1 MKFDYDFRNY
11 DFRLILYMIILNVT
25 GVFVVRSAINADSF
39 QDPQVA
45 RQIMGA
51 FAGLAMCI
59 GLSLVDYR
67 KITQRSKFI
76 YIFCVLL
83 LIGVK
88 IYGTAAGHGATRWV
102 RVPVLGQVQ
111 PAEFVKVGLILFFA
125 DYFQKMKDEINFPHV
140 LALAFL
146 YFLIP
151 ASLVLLQPNLST
163 TIIMTVI
170 VACMVFA
177 SPIHI
182 RWIAGVLIVSF
193 LFGLLLYYLFRSG
206 LYDKIPLLRGYQAER
221 ILTFMNPSE
230 NQQGYNQQQNSIMA
244 IGSGL
249 LKGKGLFNHSIFSVK
264 NGDFLSEQDNDFIF
278 AVIGEELGFRGSVII
293 IIFFL
298 LIVLECLIIASKAKN
313 LSGRLICVGVMAWIG
328 FQTYTC
334 LLYTSDAAD
343 D

>member
-125 DYFQKMKDEINFPHV
+125 DYFQKI
-140 LALAFL
+140 
-146 YFLIP
+146 
-151 ASLVLLQPNLST
+151 
-163 TIIMTVI
+163 
-170 VACMVFA
+170 
-177 SPIHI
+177 
-182 RWIAGVLIVSF
+182 
-193 LFGLLLYYLFRSG
+193 
-206 LYDKIPLLRGYQAER
+206 
-221 ILTFMNPSE
+221 
-230 NQQGYNQQQNSIMA
+230 
-244 IGSGL
+244 
-249 LKGKGLFNHSIFSVK
+249 
-264 NGDFLSEQDNDFIF
+264 
-278 AVIGEELGFRGSVII
+278 
-293 IIFFL
+293 
-298 LIVLECLIIASKAKN
+298 
-313 LSGRLICVGVMAWIG
+313 
-328 FQTYTC
+328 
-334 LLYTSDAAD
+334 
-343 D
+343 